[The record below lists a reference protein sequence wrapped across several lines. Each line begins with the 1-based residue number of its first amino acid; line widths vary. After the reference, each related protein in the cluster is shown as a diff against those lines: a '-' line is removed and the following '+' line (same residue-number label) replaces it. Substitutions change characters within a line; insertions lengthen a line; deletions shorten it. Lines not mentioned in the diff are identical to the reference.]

1 MPVKTINHILSRC
14 GGGKS
19 RHTISAL
26 VKQQSIELTDR
37 IYIFASKTNRL
48 SKQNYKHYADEVI
61 KSELSLIFKI
71 VDSSTTKNVV
81 QAVEETLRSIT
92 SGVVFVSHKALS
104 LLDPKLLS
112 GTTLIFDEI
121 PQELIQPLLVR
132 FEEKDRGQ
140 HWERFLCTEESQH
153 KNYLRVSIAPDAD
166 KNELRRIIKNVN
178 SNHDNSITRDVT
190 RLLNFVLEGYEVLY
204 QTQTQ
209 PKANDTPR
217 TFCVYQ
223 ALEWK
228 TLKDVV
234 DNADAMIILSAQLE
248 ETLFGFIAK
257 NLLHLTI
264 STPSITPSI
273 KLETK
278 HKQRARIYPILDA
291 NSWSSTLKSSPASE
305 QLIDPNN
312 LIDPRDTVAM
322 HAQRIINKRFGSM
335 NYLLIPNEKDPIIEE
350 LQQDNVTK
358 ITSAVHGVNDYR
370 HIMHSAF
377 IASNRPNPF
386 EEKTHM
392 MFASDHNLDPTKLRN
407 ALITERCHE
416 AAYQSIARTA
426 IRNYTLSSEYEHL
439 IFVPDMEYAEYIAN
453 WFDKGCATIDKSLS
467 CTLISAQERKL
478 DDVKKLD
485 MVKRIL
491 ADKGKPGVTMTDL
504 FAREG
509 ISKASFDR
517 YKRKFRSIL
526 TQSGLLQASP

>member
-26 VKQQSIELTDR
+26 VKQQSNELTSR
-37 IYIFASKTNRL
+37 LYIFASKTNRL
-48 SKQNYKHYADEVI
+48 SKQNYKHYADEVA
-61 KSELSLIFKI
+61 KSELPLTFKI
-71 VDSSTTKNVV
+71 IDSSTTKNVV
-81 QAVEETLRSIT
+81 QAVEEALKTIT
-92 SGVVFVSHKALS
+92 SGVIFVSHKALS
-104 LLDPKLLS
+104 LLDPKLLT

-140 HWERFLCTEESQH
+140 HWERFLSTEESQH

-166 KNELRRIIKNVN
+166 KTELHRIIKNVN
-178 SNHDNSITRDVT
+178 SSHDNSITRDVT
-190 RLLNFVLEGYEVLY
+190 RLLTFVLEGYEVLY

-209 PKANDTPR
+209 PKTDDTPR

-234 DNADAMIILSAQLE
+234 DNADAMIVLSAQLE

-257 NLLHLTI
+257 NLLNLTI

-273 KLETK
+273 TLETK

-291 NSWSSTLKSSPASE
+291 NGWSSTLKSSPASE
-305 QLIDPNN
+305 HLIDPNN
-312 LIDPRDTVAM
+312 LIDPKDTVAM

-335 NYLLIPNEKDPIIEE
+335 KYLLIPNEKDPIIEE
-350 LQQDNVTK
+350 LQRDNVTK

-370 HIMHSAF
+370 HIKHSAF

-386 EEKTHM
+386 EAKTHM
-392 MFASDHNLDPTKLRN
+392 MFALDHDLDPIKLKDT
-407 ALITERCHE
+407 LITERCHE

-426 IRNYTLSSEYEHL
+426 IRDYNISGDSEHL
-439 IFVPDMEYAEYIAN
+439 IFVPDMEYAKYIAN
-453 WFDKGCATIDKSLS
+453 WFDKGCSTIDKSLS
-467 CTLISAQERKL
+467 CSLISSEQQRII
-478 DDVKKLD
+478 DVKKLD
-485 MVKRIL
+485 IVKRIL
-491 ADKGKPGVTMTDL
+491 ADKGKPGVSMTAL
-504 FAREG
+504 YAREG
-509 ISKASFDR
+509 ISKASYDR
-517 YKRKFRSIL
+517 YKRKFRSELIA
-526 TQSGLLQASP
+526 SGLINTSA